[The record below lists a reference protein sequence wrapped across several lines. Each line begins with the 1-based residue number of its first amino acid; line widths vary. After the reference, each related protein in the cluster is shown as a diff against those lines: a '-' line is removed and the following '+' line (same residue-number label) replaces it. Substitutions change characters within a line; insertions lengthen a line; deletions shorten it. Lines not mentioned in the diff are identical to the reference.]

1 MSFDPVTAL
10 QRYHQAI
17 DAHDIDAVESM
28 LAETA
33 RYESAGLG
41 VVEGRAEI
49 VAAIRR
55 YFDGHPD
62 HQSWDDEVM
71 PTGPSSARSLWRLK
85 ATNKVTG
92 QVVMRHG
99 TEDIEFDEAG
109 KILQVIVRDET

>member
-1 MSFDPVTAL
+1 MSFDPVEVL
-10 QRYHQAI
+10 VRYHQAI
-17 DAHDIDAVESM
+17 DAHDIDAVAMM

-49 VAAIRR
+49 VGAMRR

-62 HQSWDDEVM
+62 HQSWDDEVQA
-71 PTGPSSARSLWRLK
+71 TGPLTARSLWKLK

-92 QVVMRHG
+92 QVILRHG
-99 TEDIEFDEAG
+99 TEDIEFDADG
-109 KILQVIVRDET
+109 KILSVIVRDET